1 MAAHQRYPSVHEQ
14 LRCLALEARAAGME
28 FEEFWLEAVRPGLPP
43 VTWRTPPSRRPE
55 GCVVWPNDT
64 FDRQCVRDATL
75 AEDVMEG
82 WRRAYDVEPPLR
94 REAAL
99 TVLAPMLAGLDR
111 ATRQQVI
118 RRGLGEPAA
127 VPSAA

>member
-14 LRCLALEARAAGME
+14 LRVLARSAQQRGLG
-28 FEEFWLEAVRPGLPP
+28 FDEFWECAVRPGLPP
-43 VTWRTPPSRRPE
+43 VTWRTQGRPA

-75 AEDVMEG
+75 AEDVREG
-82 WRRAYDVEPPLR
+82 WRRAYYLEPPLR

-99 TVLAPMLAGLDR
+99 TVLAPMLAGLDAR
-111 ATRQQVI
+111 QRQQVI
-118 RRGLGEPAA
+118 RRGLDERTA